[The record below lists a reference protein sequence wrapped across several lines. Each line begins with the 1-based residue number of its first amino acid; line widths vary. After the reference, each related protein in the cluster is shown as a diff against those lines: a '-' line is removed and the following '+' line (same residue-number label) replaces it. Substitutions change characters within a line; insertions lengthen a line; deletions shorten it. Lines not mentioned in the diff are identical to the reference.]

1 MVSEEDRRLCG
12 KERCCQLDVRG
23 PFQVHVC
30 MRLVAQFAYNVISV
44 LSAVTSREGLVFV
57 YCTMLRPPYEERGG
71 GQKASLQ
78 STPQTVS
85 THICCGGGGGG
96 GFSLTPPWPELLI
109 KHLPKEAALSPMH
122 KDFPSFL
129 IFFFFVALCV
139 FI

>member
-57 YCTMLRPPYEERGG
+57 YCTMLRPPYEETGWG
-71 GQKASLQ
+71 TEGQSAVHPTDCEYSHLLWW
-78 STPQTVS
+78 
-85 THICCGGGGGG
+85 GGGG
-96 GFSLTPPWPELLI
+96 GFSLSPPWPELLI

-129 IFFFFVALCV
+129 IFFFFL
-139 FI
+139 